1 MNISYMCGS
10 LRVFVQKETSNAKE
24 SEHVNDFIKK
34 EESVDLFSNKK
45 YQKFM
50 KNIREMKININS
62 QIFNILKDGGKVV
75 GVGAATKGNTLLNF
89 FNLDKDSIS
98 YLTDASILKIGKVA
112 PGSMIPIVD
121 DKDIDT
127 DVTHLLILPWNI
139 AEFLKSKLEHLNK
152 TFIIPEINEKYTITK
167 KEKDT
172 EKEN

>member
-1 MNISYMCGS
+1 MCGS
-10 LRVFVQKETSNAKE
+10 LRVFVQKETSNIKE
-24 SEHVNDFIKK
+24 SKLVSDFITK

-45 YQKFM
+45 YKKFM
-50 KNIREMKININS
+50 KDIREMKINVNS
-62 QIFNILKDGGKVV
+62 QIYNILKDGGKVV
-75 GVGAATKGNTLLNF
+75 GVGAATKGNTLLNY

-121 DKDIDT
+121 DKDIDA

-152 TFIIPEINEKYTITK
+152 TFIIPEINEKYTITE
-167 KEKDT
+167 KEKEF

>member
-1 MNISYMCGS
+1 MCGS

-24 SEHVNDFIKK
+24 SKHVNDFIKK

-50 KNIREMKININS
+50 KDIRKMKININS

-75 GVGAATKGNTLLNF
+75 GVGAATKGNTLLNY

-152 TFIIPEINEKYTITK
+152 TFIIPEINEKYTITE
-167 KEKDT
+167 KEKDF